1 METNTPGLKLHTTVM
16 PGSASPDAPGPKKVR
31 WKLVKKSKTRGQ
43 RASEPSVTQYAA
55 ARKPAG
61 ERLMRNTSIACAL
74 ILAVM
79 AMRAV
84 DTPFTNRVTSALSG
98 VLSADL
104 NLDESVGKLSF
115 VENLM
120 PDSALVFFHMGG
132 KGAPLEP
139 VAGSVSHEW
148 TEEQPWTEY
157 ITENGAK
164 VVSLIDGTVSAAS
177 PSADGDWTVLVT
189 RADGSQLV
197 YAFLSEC
204 DVKAGQSV
212 EKGDVIGNAG
222 TDEGARLYMEYRV
235 DSEPVNPKALSEAEP
250 S

>member
-1 METNTPGLKLHTTVM
+1 METNTSGLKLHTTVT
-16 PGSASPDAPGPKKVR
+16 PGPTPPDAQAHKKVR
-31 WKLVKKSKTRGQ
+31 WKLVKKPKIPGQKTK
-43 RASEPSVTQYAA
+43 EPTVTQYST
-55 ARKPAG
+55 RRVPSG

-79 AMRAV
+79 AMRAI
-84 DTPFTNRVTSALSG
+84 DTPFTNRITSTLSNALST
-98 VLSADL
+98 DL

-132 KGAPLEP
+132 KSAALAP

-148 TEEQPWTEY
+148 TEAQPWMEY
-157 ITENGAK
+157 LAENGAD

-177 PSADGDWTVLVT
+177 PSSAGDWTLLIT
-189 RADGSQLV
+189 RNDGSQLV
-197 YAFLSEC
+197 YAFLASC
-204 DVKAGQSV
+204 KVKVGQSV
-212 EKGDVIGNAG
+212 SRGDVVGSAG
-222 TDEGARLYMEYRV
+222 TDEGARLYVEYRV
-235 DSEPVNPKALSEAEP
+235 DSEPVNPSSIAEAQA

>member
-1 METNTPGLKLHTTVM
+1 METNTSGLKLHTTVM
-16 PGSASPDAPGPKKVR
+16 PGPATPDAPGPKKLR
-31 WKLVKKSKTRGQ
+31 WKIVKKPKTRGQ
-43 RASEPSVTQYAA
+43 KTSEPAVTQFSS

-79 AMRAV
+79 AMRAI

-98 VLSADL
+98 ALSTDL

-132 KGAPLEP
+132 KNAPLEP

-148 TEEQPWTEY
+148 TKEQPWTEY
-157 ITENGAK
+157 ITENSAK
-164 VVSLIDGTVSAAS
+164 IVSLIDGTVSAAS
-177 PSADGDWTVLVT
+177 PSTNGDWTVLIT
-189 RADGSQLV
+189 RTDGSQLV
-197 YAFLSEC
+197 YAFLSDC
-204 DVKAGQSV
+204 AVRIGQTVSR
-212 EKGDVIGNAG
+212 GDIVGSAG

-235 DSEPVNPKALSEAEP
+235 DSEPVNPSAISEAQA